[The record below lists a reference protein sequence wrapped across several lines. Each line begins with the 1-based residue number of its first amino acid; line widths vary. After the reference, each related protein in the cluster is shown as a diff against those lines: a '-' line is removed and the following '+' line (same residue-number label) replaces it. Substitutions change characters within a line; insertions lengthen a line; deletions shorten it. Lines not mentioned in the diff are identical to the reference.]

1 MASLATED
9 LSKLL
14 ASLQTT
20 QAHPIGEEQDLKFL
34 NQVLVS
40 KELRALLL
48 VHKKVTAIVGKSLSP
63 THENN
68 EVAINEANLLIPS
81 VSNSY
86 GISCEVIEILQSY
99 LHRSGSRFAR
109 ELILLLQRP
118 SFQSLL
124 SVHDTISQKDYVPK
138 LPEIPYDGDED
149 ELTVKIV
156 QLVKSNEPLA
166 QTAEPIVGATI
177 KTDERTGKIVIAR
190 VMHGGAADRS
200 GLIHS
205 GDEVIEVNGID
216 VLGKTPNDVLDILQ
230 KAEGTITFK
239 LVPTES
245 QRESRENRVRVRA
258 LFDFTAA
265 LDRYIP
271 CKEAGLDFCRG
282 DIIHIVSQDDPYW
295 WQARKE
301 GDRQMRAGL
310 IPSRMLQE
318 KRIAY
323 ERANSANNNGDSLVG
338 CGSSSSVVG
347 SLSPSSGAGTTTTQ
361 KVMYSLAENDD
372 FDRQEIATY
381 EEVARLLPHPAAPRP
396 IVLIGPPGVGR
407 NELKRR
413 LIALDPDKFR
423 TTIPYTSR
431 LAKTGE
437 ADGVDYHFL
446 ERQQMER
453 DIDDGLFV
461 EFGEYKGNLY
471 GTATRSVKEI
481 VELGY
486 TCILNP
492 HHQAL
497 KTLRTGEFKPHV
509 VYIKAPPLDVLKET
523 RGAAYARSTFD
534 ENCSRGFTDD
544 ELQEMI
550 RSGQRMEYHYGH
562 YFDDVI
568 VNGDLSVA
576 FDQLLTVTRKL
587 DTHPQWVPVC
597 WVV

>member
-1 MASLATED
+1 MTSIANED
-9 LSKLL
+9 LSNLL
-14 ASLQTT
+14 ANLPNV
-20 QAHPIGEEQDLKFL
+20 QALPGDEHDLKFIS
-34 NQVLVS
+34 QVLTS
-40 KELRALLL
+40 KEIQALLL
-48 VHKKVTAIVGKSLSP
+48 VHKKVTAINGTSA
-63 THENN
+63 N
-68 EVAINEANLLIPS
+68 ESEILIPT
-81 VSNSY
+81 VSNSFE
-86 GISCEVIEILQSY
+86 ISCEVIEILQSY

-109 ELILLLQRP
+109 ELLLLLQRP
-118 SFQSLL
+118 AFQSLL

-138 LPEIPYDGDED
+138 LPELPYDIDED
-149 ELTVKIV
+149 EETVKIV

-166 QTAEPIVGATI
+166 KTAEPIVGATI
-177 KTDERTGKIVIAR
+177 KTDDSTGKIVIAR

-200 GLIHS
+200 GLIHP

-230 KAEGTITFK
+230 NAEGTITFK
-239 LVPTES
+239 LVPSES
-245 QRESRENRVRVRA
+245 QRVCRENRVRVRA

-271 CKEAGLDFCRG
+271 CKEAGLDFHRG

-301 GDRQMRAGL
+301 GDGQMRAGL

-323 ERANSANNNGDSLVG
+323 ERAHSANNNGDL
-338 CGSSSSVVG
+338 
-347 SLSPSSGAGTTTTQ
+347 L
-361 KVMYSLAENDD
+361 ENDD

-381 EEVARLLPHPAAPRP
+381 EEVARLLPHPAVPRP

-431 LAKTGE
+431 RAKPGE

-446 ERQQMER
+446 DRQQMER

-509 VYIKAPPLDVLKET
+509 VYIKAPPLDLLKET
-523 RGAAYARSTFD
+523 RSAAYARSTFD
-534 ENCSRGFTDD
+534 ENSSRGFTDD

-562 YFDDVI
+562 FFDDVI
-568 VNGDLSVA
+568 VNGDLSMA

-587 DTHPQWVPVC
+587 DTHPQWVPVS

>member
-1 MASLATED
+1 MTSLPSED
-9 LSKLL
+9 LSRLL
-14 ASLQTT
+14 ATLHQTR
-20 QAHPIGEEQDLKFL
+20 GGDDFQDINFL
-34 NQVLVS
+34 SQVLTS
-40 KELRALLL
+40 KGMTNLLR
-48 VHKKVTAIVGKSLSP
+48 VHKKISAIVGKPNSASDTNGGLEYEP
-63 THENN
+63 EMI
-68 EVAINEANLLIPS
+68 VPI
-81 VSNSY
+81 VSNVFN
-86 GISCEVIEILQSY
+86 ISCEVIEILQSFVQ
-99 LHRSGSRFAR
+99 RSGSRDSR

-118 SFQSLL
+118 AFQSLL
-124 SVHDTISQKDYVPK
+124 LVHDTISQKDYVPK
-138 LPEIPYDGDED
+138 LPEPPFDTVDED
-149 ELTVKIV
+149 EETIKIV

-200 GLIHS
+200 GLIHP
-205 GDEVIEVNGID
+205 GDEVVEVNGID
-216 VLGKTPNDVLDILQ
+216 VLGKTPNDVLEILQ
-230 KAEGTITFK
+230 NAEGTITFK
-239 LVPTES
+239 LIPSES
-245 QRESRENRVRVRA
+245 QRPSRENRVRVRA

-271 CKEAGLDFCRG
+271 CKEAGLDFRRG

-295 WQARKE
+295 WQARHE
-301 GDRQMRAGL
+301 GDKQMRAGL

-323 ERANSANNNGDSLVG
+323 ERAHSANNNAD
-338 CGSSSSVVG
+338 
-347 SLSPSSGAGTTTTQ
+347 Q
-361 KVMYSLAENDD
+361 QENED
-372 FDRQEIATY
+372 FDRQEIVTY
-381 EEVARLLPHPAAPRP
+381 EEVARLMPYPAVPRP

-431 LAKTGE
+431 LPKPGE

-446 ERQQMER
+446 DRQQMER

-471 GTATRSVKEI
+471 GTANRSIKEI
-481 VELGY
+481 IELGY

-509 VYIKAPPLDVLKET
+509 VYIKPPGFAVLRET
-523 RGAAYARSTFD
+523 RSAAYARSTFD
-534 ENCSRGFTDD
+534 ENSSRGFTDD
-544 ELQEMI
+544 ELAEMI
-550 RSGQRMEYHYGH
+550 RSGQRIELHYGH
-562 YFDDVI
+562 LFDDVI
-568 VNGDLSVA
+568 VNGDLSTA
-576 FDQLLTVTRKL
+576 FEQLLVVARKL
-587 DTHPQWVPVC
+587 DTQSQWVPVS

>member
-1 MASLATED
+1 MTSLPNED
-9 LSKLL
+9 LSRLL
-14 ASLQTT
+14 ATLHQTRGGDD
-20 QAHPIGEEQDLKFL
+20 QKDLNFL
-34 NQVLVS
+34 SQVLTS
-40 KELRALLL
+40 KEMTNLLR
-48 VHKKVTAIVGKSLSP
+48 VHKKISTIVGKPHSP
-63 THENN
+63 SDSNGTLEY
-68 EVAINEANLLIPS
+68 EPEMIVPI
-81 VSNSY
+81 VSNVFN
-86 GISCEVIEILQSY
+86 ISCEVIEILQSFVQ
-99 LHRSGSRFAR
+99 RSGSRDSR

-118 SFQSLL
+118 AFQSLL
-124 SVHDTISQKDYVPK
+124 LVHDTISQKDYVPK
-138 LPEIPYDGDED
+138 LPEPPFNTVDED
-149 ELTVKIV
+149 EETIKIV

-200 GLIHS
+200 GLIHP

-216 VLGKTPNDVLDILQ
+216 VLGKTPNDVLEILQ
-230 KAEGTITFK
+230 NAEGTITFK
-239 LVPTES
+239 LIPSES
-245 QRESRENRVRVRA
+245 QRPSRENRVRVRA

-271 CKEAGLDFCRG
+271 CKEAGLDFRRG

-295 WQARKE
+295 WQARHE
-301 GDRQMRAGL
+301 GDKQMRAGL

-323 ERANSANNNGDSLVG
+323 ERAHSANNNSDQQG
-338 CGSSSSVVG
+338 CSPARSIG
-347 SLSPSSGAGTTTTQ
+347 SLKSERSSPTQ
-361 KVMYSLAENDD
+361 KVMYALAENED

-381 EEVARLLPHPAAPRP
+381 EEVARLMPYPAVPRP

-431 LAKTGE
+431 LPKPGE

-446 ERQQMER
+446 DRQQMER

-471 GTATRSVKEI
+471 GTANRSIKEI
-481 VELGY
+481 IELGY

-497 KTLRTGEFKPHV
+497 KTLRTAEFKPHV
-509 VYIKAPPLDVLKET
+509 VYIKPPGFNVLRET
-523 RGAAYARSTFD
+523 RSAAYARSTFD
-534 ENCSRGFTDD
+534 ENSSRGFTDD
-544 ELQEMI
+544 ELAEMI
-550 RSGQRMEYHYGH
+550 RSGQRIELHYGH
-562 YFDDVI
+562 LFDDVI
-568 VNGDLSVA
+568 VNGDLSTA
-576 FDQLLTVTRKL
+576 FEQLLVVARKL
-587 DTHPQWVPVC
+587 DTQSQWVPVS

>member
-1 MASLATED
+1 MTSLPNED
-9 LSKLL
+9 LSRLL
-14 ASLQTT
+14 ATLHQTRGGDD
-20 QAHPIGEEQDLKFL
+20 QKDLNFL
-34 NQVLVS
+34 SQVLTS
-40 KELRALLL
+40 KEMTNLLR
-48 VHKKVTAIVGKSLSP
+48 VHKKISTIVGKPHSP
-63 THENN
+63 SDSNGTLEY
-68 EVAINEANLLIPS
+68 EPEMIVPI
-81 VSNSY
+81 VSNVFN
-86 GISCEVIEILQSY
+86 ISCEVIEILQSFVQ
-99 LHRSGSRFAR
+99 RSGSRDSR

-118 SFQSLL
+118 AFQSLL
-124 SVHDTISQKDYVPK
+124 LVHDTISQKDYVPK
-138 LPEIPYDGDED
+138 LPEPPFNTVDED
-149 ELTVKIV
+149 EETIKIV
-156 QLVKSNEPLA
+156 QLVKSNEPL
-166 QTAEPIVGATI
+166 GATI

-200 GLIHS
+200 GLIHP

-216 VLGKTPNDVLDILQ
+216 VLGKTPNDVLEILQ
-230 KAEGTITFK
+230 NAEGTITFK
-239 LVPTES
+239 LIPSES
-245 QRESRENRVRVRA
+245 QRPSRENRVRVRA

-271 CKEAGLDFCRG
+271 CKEAGLDFRRG

-295 WQARKE
+295 WQARHE
-301 GDRQMRAGL
+301 GDKQMRAGL

-323 ERANSANNNGDSLVG
+323 ERAHSANNNSD
-338 CGSSSSVVG
+338 
-347 SLSPSSGAGTTTTQ
+347 Q
-361 KVMYSLAENDD
+361 QENED

-381 EEVARLLPHPAAPRP
+381 EEVARLMPYPAVPRP

-431 LAKTGE
+431 LPKPGE

-446 ERQQMER
+446 DRQQMER

-471 GTATRSVKEI
+471 GTANRSIKEI
-481 VELGY
+481 IELGY

-497 KTLRTGEFKPHV
+497 KTLRTAEFKPHV
-509 VYIKAPPLDVLKET
+509 VYIKPPGFNVLRET
-523 RGAAYARSTFD
+523 RSAAYARSTFD
-534 ENCSRGFTDD
+534 ENSSRGFTDD
-544 ELQEMI
+544 ELAEMI
-550 RSGQRMEYHYGH
+550 RSGQRIELHYGH
-562 YFDDVI
+562 LFDDVI
-568 VNGDLSVA
+568 VNGDLSTA
-576 FDQLLTVTRKL
+576 FEQLLVVARKL
-587 DTHPQWVPVC
+587 DTQSQWVPVS

>member
-1 MASLATED
+1 MTSLPNED
-9 LSKLL
+9 LSRLL
-14 ASLQTT
+14 ATLHQTRGGDD
-20 QAHPIGEEQDLKFL
+20 QKDLNFL
-34 NQVLVS
+34 SQVLTS
-40 KELRALLL
+40 KEMTNLLR
-48 VHKKVTAIVGKSLSP
+48 VHKKISTIVGKPHSP
-63 THENN
+63 SDSNGTLEY
-68 EVAINEANLLIPS
+68 EPEMIVPI
-81 VSNSY
+81 VSNVFN
-86 GISCEVIEILQSY
+86 ISCEVIEILQSFVQ
-99 LHRSGSRFAR
+99 RSGSRDSR

-118 SFQSLL
+118 AFQSLL
-124 SVHDTISQKDYVPK
+124 LVHDTISQKDYVPK
-138 LPEIPYDGDED
+138 LPEPPFNTVDED
-149 ELTVKIV
+149 EETIKIV

-200 GLIHS
+200 GLIHP

-216 VLGKTPNDVLDILQ
+216 VLGKTPNDVLEILQ
-230 KAEGTITFK
+230 NAEGTITFK
-239 LVPTES
+239 LIPSES
-245 QRESRENRVRVRA
+245 QRPSRENRVRVRA

-271 CKEAGLDFCRG
+271 CKEAGLDFRRG

-295 WQARKE
+295 WQARHE
-301 GDRQMRAGL
+301 GDKQMRAGL

-323 ERANSANNNGDSLVG
+323 ERAHSANNNSD
-338 CGSSSSVVG
+338 
-347 SLSPSSGAGTTTTQ
+347 Q
-361 KVMYSLAENDD
+361 QENED

-381 EEVARLLPHPAAPRP
+381 EEVARLMPYPAVPRP

-431 LAKTGE
+431 LPKPGE

-446 ERQQMER
+446 DRQQMER

-471 GTATRSVKEI
+471 GTANRSIKEI
-481 VELGY
+481 IELGY

-497 KTLRTGEFKPHV
+497 KTLRTAEFKPHV
-509 VYIKAPPLDVLKET
+509 VYIKPPGFNVLRET
-523 RGAAYARSTFD
+523 RSAAYARSTFD
-534 ENCSRGFTDD
+534 ENSSRGFTDD
-544 ELQEMI
+544 ELAEMI
-550 RSGQRMEYHYGH
+550 RSGQRIELHYGH
-562 YFDDVI
+562 LFDDVI
-568 VNGDLSVA
+568 VNGDLSTA
-576 FDQLLTVTRKL
+576 FEQLLVVARKL
-587 DTHPQWVPVC
+587 DTQSQWVPVS